1 METKKKLAEIHT
13 AKKKKEKRKQ
23 KKLTALGE
31 QGVHH
36 LKILMAKLD
45 EELEKM
51 NPLEQ
56 RLALEDSSLETITKK
71 KLKNKVRAIQT

>member
-1 METKKKLAEIHT
+1 M
-13 AKKKKEKRKQ
+13 
-23 KKLTALGE
+23 ALGE

-36 LKILMAKLD
+36 LKILTAKLD

-71 KLKNKVRAIQT
+71 KLKNKVKAIQT